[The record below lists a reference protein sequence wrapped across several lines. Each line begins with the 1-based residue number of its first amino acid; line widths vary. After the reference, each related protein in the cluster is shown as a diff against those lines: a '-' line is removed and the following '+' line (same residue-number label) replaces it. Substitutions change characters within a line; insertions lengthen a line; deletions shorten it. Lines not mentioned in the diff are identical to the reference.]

1 MEAEEGDV
9 GQDHRNEDQE
19 SRNADADQRVGRAN
33 GTTTD
38 LTGLGNN
45 GVLELVEGRICGGA
59 ELLSGSSKLLTG
71 GLTRL
76 TLRGLAILRL
86 TLGSLA
92 ILRLTLGSLAILRL
106 TLRGLAVLRLTLGS
120 LPVLRLT
127 LRGLAILRL
136 TLGSLPVLRLTLGS
150 LAILRLRGGGLTIGC
165 EFGGRLLTRTLG
177 NRALELLVR
186 HRGGVGGGVLAEDRC
201 RVGRGSRLLLLNGL
215 VDSRALLG
223 YGLINS
229 RDLCGHSLI
238 NGLGLVGHSLL
249 GGRRL
254 RGDDTLVGQP
264 LPKRRVQ
271 RRVGRNVGAQVGT
284 RGRDIGEVLS
294 GQCRITHVSSAEL
307 RRVDSAH
314 LYSSR
319 TRKCSS

>member
-71 GLTRL
+71 GLT
-76 TLRGLAILRL
+76 GLP
-86 TLGSLA
+86 
-92 ILRLTLGSLAILRL
+92 
-106 TLRGLAVLRLTLGS
+106 LRGLAVLRLPLGS

-127 LRGLAILRL
+127 LGGLPVLRL
-136 TLGSLPVLRLTLGS
+136 PLGSLPVLRLPLGSLPVLRLTLGS

-165 EFGGRLLTRTLG
+165 EFSGGLLTRTLG

-186 HRGGVGGGVLAEDRC
+186 HRGGVGGGVLAEGRC

-229 RDLCGHSLI
+229 RDLCGHGLI
-238 NGLGLVGHSLL
+238 NGLGLVRHSLL

-254 RGDDTLVGQP
+254 RGDDPLVGQP

>member
-45 GVLELVEGRICGGA
+45 GVLELVEGRIRGGA
-59 ELLSGSSKLLTG
+59 ELLGGSSKLLTG
-71 GLTRL
+71 GLTGL
-76 TLRGLAILRL
+76 TLRGLAILRPTLRGLPVLRPTLRSLAILRL
-86 TLGSLA
+86 TLRSLAILRLTLRSLA
-92 ILRLTLGSLAILRL
+92 ILRLTLGRLAILRL
-106 TLRGLAVLRLTLGS
+106 TLRSLTVLRLTLGS
-120 LPVLRLT
+120 LTV
-127 LRGLAILRL
+127 
-136 TLGSLPVLRLTLGS
+136 
-150 LAILRLRGGGLTIGC
+150 LRLRGGGLDLGC
-165 EFGGRLLTRTLG
+165 EFGGGLLTRTLG

-186 HRGGVGGGVLAEDRC
+186 HRGGVGGGGLAEGRG
-201 RVGRGSRLLLLNGL
+201 RAGRGSHLLLLNGL
-215 VDSRALLG
+215 VDSHALLG
-223 YGLINS
+223 HGLING
-229 RDLCGHSLI
+229 RDLCGHGLI
-238 NGLGLVGHSLL
+238 DGLGLVGHRLL

-254 RGDDTLVGQP
+254 RGDDALVGQP

-294 GQCRITHVSSAEL
+294 GQRRVTHVSSAEL

-319 TRKCSS
+319 TRKCCS

>member
-59 ELLSGSSKLLTG
+59 ELLGGSSKLLTG
-71 GLTRL
+71 GLTGL
-76 TLRGLAILRL
+76 TLRGLAILRPPLGSLAVLRL

-92 ILRLTLGSLAILRL
+92 ILRLTLGSLAVLRL
-106 TLRGLAVLRLTLGS
+106 PLGSLAVLRLPLGS
-120 LPVLRLT
+120 LT
-127 LRGLAILRL
+127 
-136 TLGSLPVLRLTLGS
+136 
-150 LAILRLRGGGLTIGC
+150 ILRLRGGGLTIGC
-165 EFGGRLLTRTLG
+165 EFGGGLLTRTLG

-186 HRGGVGGGVLAEDRC
+186 HRGGVGGGVLAEGWC

-229 RDLCGHSLI
+229 RDLCGHGLI
-238 NGLGLVGHSLL
+238 NGLGLVGHRLL

-254 RGDDTLVGQP
+254 RGDDALVGQP

-294 GQCRITHVSSAEL
+294 GQCRVTHVSSAEL
-307 RRVDSAH
+307 RWVDSAH

>member
-45 GVLELVEGRICGGA
+45 GVLELVEGRIRGGA

-71 GLTRL
+71 GLT
-76 TLRGLAILRL
+76 GP

-92 ILRLTLGSLAILRL
+92 
-106 TLRGLAVLRLTLGS
+106 
-120 LPVLRLT
+120 VLRLT
-127 LRGLAILRL
+127 LRGLAILRPPLGSLAVLRL
-136 TLGSLPVLRLTLGS
+136 TLGSLTVLRLPLGSLAVLRLTLGS
-150 LAILRLRGGGLTIGC
+150 LAVLLLPLGSLAVLRLTLGSLTVLRLRGGGLTIGC

-186 HRGGVGGGVLAEDRC
+186 HRGGVGGGVLAEGWC

-215 VDSRALLG
+215 VDSHALLG

-229 RDLCGHSLI
+229 RDLCGHGLI
-238 NGLGLVGHSLL
+238 NGLGLVGHRLL

-254 RGDDTLVGQP
+254 RGDDALVGQP

-271 RRVGRNVGAQVGT
+271 RRVGSNVGAQVGT

-294 GQCRITHVSSAEL
+294 GQCRVTHVSSAEL

-314 LYSSR
+314 LYSSH

>member
-71 GLTRL
+71 GLTGL
-76 TLRGLAILRL
+76 TLRGLAILR
-86 TLGSLA
+86 
-92 ILRLTLGSLAILRL
+92 
-106 TLRGLAVLRLTLGS
+106 
-120 LPVLRLT
+120 PP
-127 LRGLAILRL
+127 
-136 TLGSLPVLRLTLGS
+136 LGSLPVLRLTLGS
-150 LAILRLRGGGLTIGC
+150 LAILRLTLGSLTVLRLTLGSLTVLRLTLGSLPVLRLTLGSLTVLRLRGGGLTIGC
-165 EFGGRLLTRTLG
+165 EFGGGLLTRTLG

-186 HRGGVGGGVLAEDRC
+186 HRGGVGGGVLAEGWC

-229 RDLCGHSLI
+229 RDLCGHGLI
-238 NGLGLVGHSLL
+238 NGLGLVGHRLL

-254 RGDDTLVGQP
+254 RGDDALVGQP

-294 GQCRITHVSSAEL
+294 GQCRVTHVSSAEL

>member
-71 GLTRL
+71 GLT
-76 TLRGLAILRL
+76 GLP
-86 TLGSLA
+86 
-92 ILRLTLGSLAILRL
+92 
-106 TLRGLAVLRLTLGS
+106 LRGLAVLRLPLRGLAVLRLPLGS

-127 LRGLAILRL
+127 LGGLPVLRL
-136 TLGSLPVLRLTLGS
+136 PLGSLPVLRLTLGS

-165 EFGGRLLTRTLG
+165 EFSGGLLTRTLG

-186 HRGGVGGGVLAEDRC
+186 HRGGVGGGGLAEGRG
-201 RVGRGSRLLLLNGL
+201 RAGRGSRLLLLNGL
-215 VDSRALLG
+215 VDSHALLG
-223 YGLINS
+223 HG
-229 RDLCGHSLI
+229 LI
-238 NGLGLVGHSLL
+238 NGLGLVGHRLL

-254 RGDDTLVGQP
+254 RGDDALVGQP

>member
-71 GLTRL
+71 GLTGL
-76 TLRGLAILRL
+76 TLRGLAILR
-86 TLGSLA
+86 
-92 ILRLTLGSLAILRL
+92 
-106 TLRGLAVLRLTLGS
+106 
-120 LPVLRLT
+120 PP
-127 LRGLAILRL
+127 
-136 TLGSLPVLRLTLGS
+136 LGSLPVLRLTLGS
-150 LAILRLRGGGLTIGC
+150 LAILRLTLGSLTVLRLTLGSLTVLRLTLGSLTVLRLRGGGLTVLRLRGGGLTIGC
-165 EFGGRLLTRTLG
+165 EFGGGLLTRTLG

-186 HRGGVGGGVLAEDRC
+186 HRGGVGGGVLAEGWC

-229 RDLCGHSLI
+229 RDLCGHGLI
-238 NGLGLVGHSLL
+238 NGLGLVGHRLL

-254 RGDDTLVGQP
+254 RGDDALVGQP

-294 GQCRITHVSSAEL
+294 GQCRVTHVSSAEL
-307 RRVDSAH
+307 RWVDSAH

>member
-71 GLTRL
+71 GLTGL
-76 TLRGLAILRL
+76 TLRGLAILR
-86 TLGSLA
+86 
-92 ILRLTLGSLAILRL
+92 
-106 TLRGLAVLRLTLGS
+106 
-120 LPVLRLT
+120 PP
-127 LRGLAILRL
+127 
-136 TLGSLPVLRLTLGS
+136 LGSLPVLRLTLGS
-150 LAILRLRGGGLTIGC
+150 LAILRLTLGSLTVLRLTLGSLTVLRLRGGGLTVLRLRGGGLTIGC
-165 EFGGRLLTRTLG
+165 EFGGGLLTRTLG

-186 HRGGVGGGVLAEDRC
+186 HRGGVGGGVLAEGWC

-229 RDLCGHSLI
+229 RDLCGHGLI
-238 NGLGLVGHSLL
+238 NGLGLVGHRLL

-254 RGDDTLVGQP
+254 RGDDALVGQP

-294 GQCRITHVSSAEL
+294 GQCRVTHVSSAEL